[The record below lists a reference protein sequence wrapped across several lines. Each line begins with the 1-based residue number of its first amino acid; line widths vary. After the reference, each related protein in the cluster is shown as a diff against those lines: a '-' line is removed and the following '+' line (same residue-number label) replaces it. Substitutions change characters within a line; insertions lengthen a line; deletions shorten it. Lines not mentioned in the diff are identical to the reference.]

1 MDKPRK
7 TLTGATFFGQGL
19 WGMVGDK
26 EVKLSR
32 IVARHG
38 PNTFE
43 TLNSVY
49 DVIWLPGAEITIP
62 EEWKL

>member
-1 MDKPRK
+1 
-7 TLTGATFFGQGL
+7 
-19 WGMVGDK
+19 MVGDK